1 MKKRTPSRFERNSL
15 ALGMVVALAVPLLSF
30 GLLWLIFEGLETLQW
45 VSDKGFRPM
54 FRERTL
60 AIISIGL
67 NALLLNYYQKRYCTN
82 TMRGIAIVTFFW
94 VVLWLLLFAKYL
106 F

>member
-1 MKKRTPSRFERNSL
+1 MRRQRPGRFERNSL
-15 ALGMVVALAVPLLSF
+15 LLGMVLAIVVPAVSY
-30 GLLWLIFEGLETLQW
+30 GLLWLVFEGLESLQW